1 MRNKRFI
8 AALSICLCGAIAFAG
23 CGKKES
29 TKDTVKSTSST
40 KQDTSKKEVTSK
52 KDTSA
57 SDNESSSA
65 VESTTAASEA
75 TTKAADS
82 PAATSVSVPTDAGSM
97 ILSAHAL
104 ALCESETGFSYS
116 TTDNNYF
123 WNATA
128 YLLAGYGIQ
137 SAAAEIDDEGILSLY
152 TAGVQ
157 EFAASLF
164 ASYDGNTSPLPDIPA
179 ETNII
184 SFDSGND
191 CYKVAA
197 GGFSST
203 RADFG
208 DCSDNGDGT
217 YTIKVTL
224 KVDDTDGES
233 LGVWNMTIKP
243 SAYAGSGHPLF
254 NYSVVNFVKA

>member
-8 AALSICLCGAIAFAG
+8 AALSICLCGAVLFAG
-23 CGKKES
+23 CGKKEN

-40 KQDTSKKEVTSK
+40 KQDTSKKEVTSTE
-52 KDTSA
+52 DTTS
-57 SDNESSSA
+57 SDKESSSA
-65 VESTTAASEA
+65 VESTTAAETTTEA
-75 TTKAADS
+75 GNS
-82 PAATSVSVPTDAGSM
+82 PAATAVNVPTDASSM

-104 ALCESETGFSYS
+104 ALCESETGLSYS
-116 TTDNNYF
+116 ATDNNYF

-152 TAGVQ
+152 TAGVK

-164 ASYDGNTSPLPDIPA
+164 ASYDGNNSPLPDIPA
-179 ETNII
+179 EANII
-184 SFDSGND
+184 SYDSGND

-203 RADFG
+203 RAEFG
-208 DCSDNGDGT
+208 DCFDNGDGT

-243 SAYAGSGHPLF
+243 SAYTGSGHPLF